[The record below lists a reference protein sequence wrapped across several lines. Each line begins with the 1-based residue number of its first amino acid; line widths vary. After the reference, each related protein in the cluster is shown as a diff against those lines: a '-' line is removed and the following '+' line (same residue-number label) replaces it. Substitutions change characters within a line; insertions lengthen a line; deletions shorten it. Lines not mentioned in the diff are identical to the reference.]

1 MIPINCTGDDVDGRS
16 SVTQSDSFSFSGVL
30 GPGVWVPSRRV
41 SGGASKVNSWSK
53 EVGRAEEGKAGEGGE
68 TGVTTIPRGQLEAF
82 EGSFRVR
89 KS

>member
-30 GPGVWVPSRRV
+30 GPGVGVSSRRV
-41 SGGASKVNSWSK
+41 SGGASKVNSWSREV
-53 EVGRAEEGKAGEGGE
+53 EVGKTGEGGE

-89 KS
+89 TS